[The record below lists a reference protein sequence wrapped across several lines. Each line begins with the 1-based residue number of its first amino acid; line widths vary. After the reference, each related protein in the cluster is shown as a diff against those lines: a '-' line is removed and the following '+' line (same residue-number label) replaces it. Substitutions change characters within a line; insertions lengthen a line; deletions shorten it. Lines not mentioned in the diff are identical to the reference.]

1 MKTVHSLRPLE
12 NLPDTF
18 GRGTQGGGRQ
28 NVRNAISHLTAGHL
42 PSNGGIKKLHTAG
55 WGQKCHEGN
64 PSAGRTPCAPNRAPR
79 ARRMPRPMGRIGP
92 STTSTPRPPV
102 PDRHLWRTPQVEGP
116 ASSGPRWH
124 AVPERPD
131 FGVRRLAAAFV
142 AQASLRTPKEN
153 RRSSSGAA
161 CESAVSRR
169 PGRNRVALSAP
180 TSCTPWSIGHIGSST
195 NYTRRPDKQKS
206 GEILAKLSALFRSIG
221 GADGDRTRDLMS
233 ARQALSQLS
242 YSPCFSKNAAKKI
255 GTKPVFGK

>member
-1 MKTVHSLRPLE
+1 METVHSLRPLE

-42 PSNGGIKKLHTAG
+42 PSNGGVKKVHTAG

-116 ASSGPRWH
+116 ASSGHAGTPYRNAPILECGGWPPLFSASELAHSKEKPPVFEWRGVRKRCIEKTGQEPRCPLRTHLAH
-124 AVPERPD
+124 AVVHRPH
-131 FGVRRLAAAFV
+131 
-142 AQASLRTPKEN
+142 
-153 RRSSSGAA
+153 
-161 CESAVSRR
+161 
-169 PGRNRVALSAP
+169 RVLY
-180 TSCTPWSIGHIGSST
+180 H
-195 NYTRRPDKQKS
+195 TRWPDTQKS
-206 GEILAKLSALFRSIG
+206 GETLAKLSALFRSIG

>member
-92 STTSTPRPPV
+92 SATGSPRPPSTRSPPV
-102 PDRHLWRTPQVEGP
+102 ARAIGGGTRFVG
-116 ASSGPRWH
+116 SRWH

-180 TSCTPWSIGHIGSST
+180 TSRTPWSIGRIGSCTIPAGPIHKRAERLSRSSPLSSDQLVELT
-195 NYTRRPDKQKS
+195 GIEPVTSCLPDRR
-206 GEILAKLSALFRSIG
+206 
-221 GADGDRTRDLMS
+221 
-233 ARQALSQLS
+233 
-242 YSPCFSKNAAKKI
+242 SPS
-255 GTKPVFGK
+255 